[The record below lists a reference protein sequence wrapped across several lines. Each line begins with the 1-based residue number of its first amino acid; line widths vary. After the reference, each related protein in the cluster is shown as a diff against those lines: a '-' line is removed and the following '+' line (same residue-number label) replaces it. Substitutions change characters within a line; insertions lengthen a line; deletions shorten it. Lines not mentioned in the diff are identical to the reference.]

1 MFGWTKR
8 CCLRTVLLS
17 FNSQGF
23 VGHRPDRS
31 ANMGQ
36 AQFHSSCSAL
46 QNESLVEPAVL
57 GAEATLAVA
66 VAVEAILVGV
76 VAAKVAVAAVEVVVG
91 QA

>member
-1 MFGWTKR
+1 
-8 CCLRTVLLS
+8 
-17 FNSQGF
+17 
-23 VGHRPDRS
+23 
-31 ANMGQ
+31 MGQ